1 MKTLKFFAIAAAVVA
16 VAACNQSGYESL
28 VKEAKADKEIKKL
41 EVTSSQIDSVS
52 YLLGVNSGLMF
63 KGNGFFEELSE
74 LNMSD
79 FKKGLVDAME
89 IGEPTIPYGV
99 DEEWAKKFD
108 VSPYEMNKLF
118 NEFLAARRAY
128 KMAVNELVGQK
139 FLAENAKKA
148 GVQVTESGLQYV
160 LHAEG
165 EGDKVQPEDKVLVN
179 YKGTLIDGT
188 EFDANDSTEFVAN
201 QVIKGWTEGLGLL
214 GKGGKATLYIP
225 SELAYGKS
233 APRGSVIEPNS
244 TLLFEV
250 EVLEIIKPE
259 PVVEEPVVEEPV
271 AEEAKPAVKPSV
283 RK

>member
-1 MKTLKFFAIAAAVVA
+1 MKFFALAAAVVA
-16 VAACNQSGYESL
+16 AVSCNQGSSYESL
-28 VKEAKADKEIKKL
+28 VKETKADAEMKKL
-41 EVTSSQIDSVS
+41 EISAATVDSVS
-52 YLLGVNSGLMF
+52 YLLGVNYGLMF
-63 KGNGFFEELSE
+63 KGNGFFDDLSQV
-74 LNMSD
+74 NMAD
-79 FKKGLVDAME
+79 FKKGLKAAME
-89 IGEPTIPYGV
+89 AGEPSVPYGI

-108 VSPYEMNKLF
+108 VSPYDMNKVL
-118 NEFLAARRAY
+118 NEYLAARRAY
-128 KMAVNELVGQK
+128 KMALNEMVGKK

-148 GVQVTESGLQYV
+148 GVQVTESGLQYI

-225 SELAYGKS
+225 GELAYGKN

-250 EVLEIIKPE
+250 EVIDIIKPE
-259 PVVEEPVVEEPV
+259 PVVEPVVEEPKAV
-271 AEEAKPAVKPSV
+271 APKKATSKK

>member
-1 MKTLKFFAIAAAVVA
+1 MFKSNGFYDDFSDINLKELEKGI
-16 VAACNQSGYESL
+16 
-28 VKEAKADKEIKKL
+28 KEAMA
-41 EVTSSQIDSVS
+41 
-52 YLLGVNSGLMF
+52 SGDPS
-63 KGNGFFEELSE
+63 N
-74 LNMSD
+74 
-79 FKKGLVDAME
+79 
-89 IGEPTIPYGV
+89 PYGV

-259 PVVEEPVVEEPV
+259 PVVEEPV

>member
-1 MKTLKFFAIAAAVVA
+1 MA
-16 VAACNQSGYESL
+16 
-28 VKEAKADKEIKKL
+28 
-41 EVTSSQIDSVS
+41 
-52 YLLGVNSGLMF
+52 
-63 KGNGFFEELSE
+63 
-74 LNMSD
+74 LN
-79 FKKGLVDAME
+79 
-89 IGEPTIPYGV
+89 
-99 DEEWAKKFD
+99 
-108 VSPYEMNKLF
+108 EM
-118 NEFLAARRAY
+118 
-128 KMAVNELVGQK
+128 VGKK

-148 GVQVTESGLQYV
+148 GVQVTESGLQYI

-225 SELAYGKS
+225 GELAYGKN

-250 EVLEIIKPE
+250 EVIDIIKPE
-259 PVVEEPVVEEPV
+259 PVVEPVVEEPKAV
-271 AEEAKPAVKPSV
+271 APKKATSKK

>member
-1 MKTLKFFAIAAAVVA
+1 MKFFALAAAVVA
-16 VAACNQSGYESL
+16 AVSCNQGSNYESL
-28 VKEAKADKEIKKL
+28 VKETKADAEMKKL
-41 EVTSSQIDSVS
+41 EISAATVDSVS
-52 YLLGVNSGLMF
+52 YLLGVNYGLMF
-63 KGNGFFEELSE
+63 KGNGFFDELSQV
-74 LNMSD
+74 NMAD
-79 FKKGLVDAME
+79 FKKGLKAAME
-89 IGEPTIPYGV
+89 AGEPSVPYGI

-108 VSPYEMNKLF
+108 VSPYDMNKVL
-118 NEFLAARRAY
+118 NEYLAARRAY
-128 KMAVNELVGQK
+128 KMAFNEMLGKK

-148 GVQVTESGLQYV
+148 GVQVTESGLQYI

-225 SELAYGKS
+225 GELAYGKN

-250 EVLEIIKPE
+250 EVIDIIKPE
-259 PVVEEPVVEEPV
+259 PVVEPVVEEPKAV
-271 AEEAKPAVKPSV
+271 APKKATSKK

>member
-16 VAACNQSGYESL
+16 VAACNQGGYESL

-259 PVVEEPVVEEPV
+259 PVVEEPV